1 MDDINQRQRVI
12 LAAKI
17 RCFGIATIFIL
28 YATYMAA
35 AAALLYLEAQ
45 KAVWSPEE
53 TTALVDYLYEHRLQ
67 ADTRGNFSAEMFADA
82 AEAISPL
89 LEDGPEKTEKM
100 CKTKWTRVSDFYAL
114 SILATDAYI
123 QIKFIYSSILKY
135 KARTGMRW
143 DNTNGANINGEAAE
157 RVWNNYIT
165 QKVCGSH

>member
-1 MDDINQRQRVI
+1 MDDINQRQREI

-28 YATYMAA
+28 YAAYVAA
-35 AAALLYLEAQ
+35 AAALLYVETQ

-67 ADTRGNFSAEMFADA
+67 ADTRGNFSAEMFAAA
-82 AEAISPL
+82 AEVISPL

-100 CKTKWTRVSDFYAL
+100 CKTKWTRVSDFYAI

-123 QIKFIYSSILKY
+123 
-135 KARTGMRW
+135 
-143 DNTNGANINGEAAE
+143 
-157 RVWNNYIT
+157 
-165 QKVCGSH
+165 